1 MPGQTF
7 SMTTSIE
14 KSFSTSLPRLSA
26 STAGSATATVW
37 WTTTI
42 TYIETPEGNLCR
54 EMRQLNGVYTQAF
67 NRRHGRVGHLF
78 QGCYKSILVDRIEP
92 NLSEKISAD
101 EIPRRE
107 RLAHRPDLEELFS
120 GQEGKEQRPKAA
132 YQAHVE
138 WGYPLKDI
146 GDSRSSL
153 CRCELLGSTGGGGNV
168 AMQDLTPYHCNTTV
182 M

>member
-1 MPGQTF
+1 
-7 SMTTSIE
+7 
-14 KSFSTSLPRLSA
+14 
-26 STAGSATATVW
+26 
-37 WTTTI
+37 
-42 TYIETPEGNLCR
+42 
-54 EMRQLNGVYTQAF
+54 MRQLNGVYTQAF

-78 QGCYKSILVDRIEP
+78 QGCYKSILVDRMEP

-120 GQEGKEQRPKAA
+120 GQEGKEQRSKAT

-146 GDSRSSL
+146 GEILGVHYAAVSCLVRREEAEMW
-153 CRCELLGSTGGGGNV
+153 RCKT
-168 AMQDLTPYHCNTTV
+168 
-182 M
+182 